1 MPDAWS
7 LTTAGLHE
15 PFIPLI
21 ETVGSNGTVPPVQI
35 ESVLPILNVG
45 VMLGFTVTVNVAGI
59 AH

>member
-7 LTTAGLHE
+7 LTTAGLHV
-15 PFIPLI
+15 PFIPLS
-21 ETVGSNGTVPPVQI
+21 ETIGNDGTVPPVQI

-45 VMLGFTVTVNVAGI
+45 VIFGFTVTANVAGI